1 MAENFAAFLP
11 PRGLRS
17 GHVQSLISSSGIRR
31 RFVLRRSA
39 ELRARSTTWTLDG
52 GDGIRLQGLYARQ
65 QGRSRGLVVLLHGWE
80 GSVHSN
86 YILGNGARLFDAGFD
101 VFRLNFR
108 DHGDTHHLN
117 VGIFHSCRLGE
128 VVNALRNLQERT
140 GHDRWLLAGYSLG
153 GNFALR
159 VGLRS
164 AGAGLDIARIVSV
177 CPVIDPANAMRAM
190 EEGIRFY
197 ERYFERKWSRSLRV
211 KQACF
216 PDLYGDE
223 HWHEIRGLRERTHYL
238 ATRHA
243 GFASAEQYFEGYSIA
258 GERLAPLTVPSTVLT
273 AEDDPVVPVSDF
285 RALPHNAALEL
296 IIARYGGHCG
306 FLKNWKLESMAE
318 DLIASRFLR
327 AAGERRPAT
336 AEGDTA

>member
-1 MAENFAAFLP
+1 
-11 PRGLRS
+11 
-17 GHVQSLISSSGIRR
+17 
-31 RFVLRRSA
+31 
-39 ELRARSTTWTLDG
+39 
-52 GDGIRLQGLYARQ
+52 
-65 QGRSRGLVVLLHGWE
+65 
-80 GSVHSN
+80 
-86 YILGNGARLFDAGFD
+86 
-101 VFRLNFR
+101 
-108 DHGDTHHLN
+108 
-117 VGIFHSCRLGE
+117 
-128 VVNALRNLQERT
+128 
-140 GHDRWLLAGYSLG
+140 
-153 GNFALR
+153 
-159 VGLRS
+159 
-164 AGAGLDIARIVSV
+164 
-177 CPVIDPANAMRAM
+177 
-190 EEGIRFY
+190 
-197 ERYFERKWSRSLRV
+197 
-211 KQACF
+211 
-216 PDLYGDE
+216 GDE